1 MITTWLLRL
10 VAAAAVIAAVFA
22 SGYAKGR
29 SDGRVATL
37 KDTVA
42 AYQKRG
48 DVDAKIRT
56 MDAAALC
63 LELGGLPDECAG
75 MRRLASDTSEAG
87 DGGVSGRQ

>member
-48 DVDAKIRT
+48 DVDAEIKN
-56 MDAAALC
+56 MDAASLC
-63 LELGGLPDECAG
+63 LELGGLPDECSG
-75 MRRLASDTSEAG
+75 LRGLGEDTSEAS

>member
-48 DVDAKIRT
+48 DVDAKIRN
-56 MDAAALC
+56 MDSVDLC
-63 LELGGLPDECAG
+63 VELGGLFAECIELRG
-75 MRRLASDTSEAG
+75 MGEDPGEAS